1 MYSLSSCL
9 AATTPTSIWEQPLN
23 VFGCV
28 LLVATKT
35 PLKED
40 GTVEDEEDES
50 VEHGVSVS
58 MTVFVTEEEEWA
70 SVKEEH
76 EVWVSFRFIERSCE

>member
-1 MYSLSSCL
+1 M
-9 AATTPTSIWEQPLN
+9 
-23 VFGCV
+23 FGCV

-40 GTVEDEEDES
+40 GMVEDEEDES

-58 MTVFVTEEEEWA
+58 MTIFVIEEE
-70 SVKEEH
+70 K
-76 EVWVSFRFIERSCE
+76 